1 MLHGALNST
10 MDTKILLLMVAAC
23 VCGSYRNSSTLPE
36 PYQGHLKT
44 PVEKEKNE
52 RAYHFGHTYEEIIT
66 GKRDSMCSITFFK
79 CRVCWLFKQTKNMYF
94 PPFSKSTDSASATLA
109 DAPQPDPGWCN
120 EGIQDCNGPHTKQHC
135 KKLCESQPGKRLTK
149 MLYHI

>member
-23 VCGSYRNSSTLPE
+23 VCGSYRNSSTILE
-36 PYQGHLKT
+36 TYQGNLKT

-52 RAYHFGHTYEEIIT
+52 RAYHFGHAYEEIIT

-79 CRVCWLFKQTKNMYF
+79 CRVTQIY
-94 PPFSKSTDSASATLA
+94 
-109 DAPQPDPGWCN
+109 
-120 EGIQDCNGPHTKQHC
+120 
-135 KKLCESQPGKRLTK
+135 
-149 MLYHI
+149 